1 MVRYLFVLAS
11 ALFCVSCGGD
21 ESRDGDSPATAD
33 AGMSPSGGEDGS
45 PDTFVAGLERTGSA
59 GVFSIRLTD
68 SVPTPRDTG
77 LYTWTIELID
87 GDGQPVSG
95 ATIQAEPTMP
105 AHGHGTN
112 PKYTDAT
119 ETAAPGSYELIEMD
133 LFMEG
138 VWNVM
143 IRVSTDDDRQDQIE
157 YNFYLE
163 G

>member
-1 MVRYLFVLAS
+1 MVRYLLVLVP
-11 ALFCVSCGGD
+11 LFFCVSCGGD
-21 ESRDGDSPATAD
+21 GDQAGEEPAVMD
-33 AGMSPSGGEDGS
+33 AGTAPDSGEDGS
-45 PDTFVAGLERTGSA
+45 PDTFVAGLERAGSE
-59 GVFSIRLTD
+59 GVFSIRLSD
-68 SVPTPRDTG
+68 SMPIPRDTG
-77 LYTWTIELID
+77 FYTWTIELID
-87 GDGQPVSG
+87 EEGRPVSG

-119 ETAAPGSYELIEMD
+119 ETAEPGSYELLEMD

-143 IRVSTDDDRQDQIE
+143 IRVSTEDGRQDEIE